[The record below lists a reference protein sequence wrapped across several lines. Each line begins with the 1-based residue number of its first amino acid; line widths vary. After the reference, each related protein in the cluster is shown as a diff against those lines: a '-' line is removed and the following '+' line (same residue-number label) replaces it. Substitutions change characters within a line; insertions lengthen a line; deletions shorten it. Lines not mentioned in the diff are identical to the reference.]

1 MTGIKDTAP
10 HHPYGAQHRH
20 ATPPSMTPD
29 LHADVVVVGAG
40 PAGLA
45 LAVAL
50 ADAGFDSTVIEQQ
63 PLAAIE
69 SPAEDGRDIAL
80 THRARRILERLGLW
94 QRLPAD
100 EIAPLRRAHVRDG
113 VSPWVLPFD
122 ASDRGHE
129 QLGWLV
135 PNHRLRE
142 AAHAGARAAARVR
155 LLGDARVTAFGH
167 DGQGAWAQ
175 LDGGP
180 TLRAPLVVAADSR
193 FSTLR
198 RMAGIGAHMLD
209 FGRTAIVTRL
219 AHERSHEGIAQEL
232 FRYGNTLALLPMA
245 GRQVSAVVTVPA
257 DAAAEWLAL
266 GDAEFTQRIEAQCGG
281 VLGTMQSA
289 GRRHAYPLVAVYA
302 QRFVAPRFALIGDAA
317 VGMHPVTAH
326 GYNFGLYGVE
336 VLARELAAARR
347 AGQDHGGLAA
357 LLGYEREHRRSTW
370 PVYLGTNAIVRL
382 FTDERP
388 LAKAVR
394 GAVLR
399 AAGRLPP
406 LQRAITRQLTGHA
419 A

>member
-1 MTGIKDTAP
+1 M
-10 HHPYGAQHRH
+10 Q
-20 ATPPSMTPD
+20 SD
-29 LHADVVVVGAG
+29 LPADVVIVGAG

-50 ADAGFDSTVIEQQ
+50 AQAGFETCIAEQ
-63 PLAAIE
+63 LALADLE

-80 THRARRILERLGLW
+80 THRSRQILERLGLW
-94 QRLPAD
+94 QRLPAG

-113 VSPWVLPFD
+113 GSPWVLPFD
-122 ASDRGHE
+122 AVGQGHQ

-142 AAHAGARAAARVR
+142 AAHAAAHAAPRVR
-155 LLGDARVTAFGH
+155 LLGNARVTSFERDLH
-167 DGQGAWAQ
+167 GA
-175 LDGGP
+175 LLHLEGGA
-180 TLRAPLVVAADSR
+180 TLRSALVVAADSR

-219 AHERSHEGIAQEL
+219 AHERDHEGVAHEL

-245 GRQVSAVVTVPA
+245 GRQISAVVTVPA
-257 DAAAEWLAL
+257 QAAPEWLAL
-266 GDAEFTQRIEAQCGG
+266 ADAEFAGRVEAQCDGL
-281 VLGTMQSA
+281 LGAMQAA
-289 GRRHAYPLVAVYA
+289 GPRHAYPLVAAYA
-302 QRFVAPRFALIGDAA
+302 QRFAAPRFALIGDAA

-336 VLARELAAARR
+336 VLARELAAARA
-347 AGQDHGGLAA
+347 AGKDHGSLAP
-357 LLGYEREHRRSTW
+357 LLAYERAHRRTTL

-394 GAVLR
+394 GTVLR
-399 AAGRLPP
+399 AARQLPP
-406 LQRAITRQLTGHA
+406 LRRAIARQLTGTA
-419 A
+419 T